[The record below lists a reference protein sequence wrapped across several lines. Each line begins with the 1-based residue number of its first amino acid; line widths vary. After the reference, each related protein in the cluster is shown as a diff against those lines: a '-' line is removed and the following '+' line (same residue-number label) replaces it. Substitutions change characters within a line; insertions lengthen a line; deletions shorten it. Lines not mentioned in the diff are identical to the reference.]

1 MIAAWKWIY
10 RMDLQLEY
18 LEGWSLIDERFQNES
33 DTPIEWNGKYTD
45 ENGLYRGE
53 RAMPLD
59 FSETLRVA
67 DFDGRRFFVNIPDV
81 SDGEGGFVPGKVEVV
96 PIEDIDLLDDLEYEN
111 LLRQSNSEF
120 IYF

>member
-1 MIAAWKWIY
+1 
-10 RMDLQLEY
+10 
-18 LEGWSLIDERFQNES
+18 LIDERFQNES